1 MASFGPFSRLPLELR
16 QRIWQLSMEPRHVL
30 MGKCE
35 YLHAQSSPPAVLQA
49 CAESRSHLRGHY
61 TQEAR
66 CDCSGS
72 SASRAMVN
80 YDIDTVCMT
89 AFDITIWSSAK
100 DAPIKYLAL
109 ESRDSEAFFW
119 NTSGAVRDIATL
131 EHLEIHP
138 TPGSW
143 PERKKAL
150 LLQDWISQ
158 LEVWYTP
165 CPPAPFRTKIISPW
179 PDVDIPEVGADN
191 FDEISRAWDRTM
203 GWASDG
209 SSEADEPFPDA
220 PPHGQAEADTETGV
234 QAL

>member
-1 MASFGPFSRLPLELR
+1 
-16 QRIWQLSMEPRHVL
+16 
-30 MGKCE
+30 
-35 YLHAQSSPPAVLQA
+35 
-49 CAESRSHLRGHY
+49 
-61 TQEAR
+61 
-66 CDCSGS
+66 
-72 SASRAMVN
+72 MVN

-138 TPGSW
+138 TPGLDLSAGGLVH
-143 PERKKAL
+143 P
-150 LLQDWISQ
+150 
-158 LEVWYTP
+158 V
-165 CPPAPFRTKIISPW
+165 PPAPFRTKIISPW
-179 PDVDIPEVGADN
+179 PDVHIPEVGADN

-220 PPHGQAEADTETGV
+220 PPHGQAEADPGTGV